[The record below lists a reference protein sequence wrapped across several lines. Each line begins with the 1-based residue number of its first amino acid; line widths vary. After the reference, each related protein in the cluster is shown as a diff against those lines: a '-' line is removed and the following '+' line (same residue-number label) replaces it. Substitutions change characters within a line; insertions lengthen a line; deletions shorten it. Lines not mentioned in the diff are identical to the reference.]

1 MRETY
6 KLLGSSFYEKIVG
19 QMKRYTDR
27 SFTRATTNSINQST
41 KCSSFRNT
49 NFLG

>member
-27 SFTRATTNSINQST
+27 SFTRATNSINQSM

-49 NFLG
+49 DFLG